1 LGDFFGRVFLFA
13 AVARLFGFLF
23 YRLKTNSI
31 KTKKQCAV
39 CGSDKKHDGKNYRR
53 AGVGEGQKRQ
63 GEF

>member
-1 LGDFFGRVFLFA
+1 L
-13 AVARLFGFLF
+13 ARLFAFGFLP
-23 YRLKTNSI
+23 LKI
-31 KTKKQCAV
+31 QLKKKQKQCAV